1 MILRFI
7 YKVLD
12 SGVFP
17 LKVNTVLSF
26 AQQTVI
32 LKLLEG
38 LVKFKI
44 KSWSIQDKLLVKDKL
59 WHINLREK
67 MDKETRDKVNDSYLQ
82 KKWS

>member
-44 KSWSIQDKLLVKDKL
+44 KS
-59 WHINLREK
+59 
-67 MDKETRDKVNDSYLQ
+67 
-82 KKWS
+82 